1 MESQVAQ
8 NGMETVQVDLGSRS
22 YPILIGHGTL
32 SGFGRAYATRGLGS
46 AAAIVTNHTVA
57 PLYLDP
63 VRGGLEAQGVA
74 VTVVEVPDGEE
85 YKTLETAGRIYG
97 ELIQAGL
104 DRRSCVVTLGGGV
117 VGDTAGFVASTYL
130 RGIDFVQ
137 VPTTLEAQ
145 VDASVG
151 GKTGVDHPLG
161 KNMIGAFY
169 QPKLVYIDTET
180 LMTLPRREVVAGM
193 AEVIKHGLIRDGDL
207 VQFLEREIEHVAD
220 LAVEPEKLVGLITRN
235 CRIKADVVAADE
247 TEAGLRE
254 ILNYGHTV
262 GHAIEAVTN
271 YTDYKHG
278 EAVMLGML
286 AAGRIGVIKGFWK
299 PSELERQNALIE
311 RLGIPPGA
319 RALDADELMGRM
331 ASDKKARDGVI
342 RFVLPEAIGR
352 AVSCDTVTREEIGE
366 GIRYMQKHSP
376 ESGCRSS

>member
-1 MESQVAQ
+1 MGSQAVQ
-8 NGMETVQVDLGSRS
+8 SGMETVQVDLGNRS
-22 YPILIGHGTL
+22 YPIWIGHGIL
-32 SGFGRAYATRGLGS
+32 SEFGEAYVAAGLGS
-46 AAAIVTNHTVA
+46 TAAIVTNPTVA
-57 PLYLDP
+57 RLYLDP
-63 VRGGLEAQGVA
+63 VRAGLEARGVA
-74 VTVVEVPDGEE
+74 VRVVEIPDGEE
-85 YKTLETAGRIYG
+85 FKTLETAGSIYG

-104 DRRSCVVTLGGGV
+104 DRRSCIVTLGGGV
-117 VGDTAGFVASTYL
+117 VGDTAGFVAATYL

-169 QPKLVYIDTET
+169 QPRLVYVDTET

-193 AEVIKHGLIRDGDL
+193 AEVIKHGLIRDVGL
-207 VQFLEREIEHVAD
+207 FEVLENTIEKVAD
-220 LAVEPEKLVGLITRN
+220 LVIEPQQLVRLIARN

-271 YTDYKHG
+271 YTAYKHG
-278 EAVMLGML
+278 EAVLLGML
-286 AAGRIGVIKGFWK
+286 AAGRIGVIKGFWE
-299 PSELERQNALIE
+299 PAELERQNALIG
-311 RLGIPPGA
+311 RLGIPSGA
-319 RALDADELMGRM
+319 GNLEADELIGRM

-352 AVSCDTVTREEIGE
+352 AVSCDTVNRQEIE
-366 GIRYMQKHSP
+366 DGIRYMQELSP

>member
-1 MESQVAQ
+1 MKSKGVLRR
-8 NGMETVQVDLGSRS
+8 METVRVDLDSRS
-22 YPILIGHGTL
+22 YPILIGHGIL
-32 SGFGRAYATRGLGS
+32 SDFGRAYAAKELGS
-46 AAAIVTNHTVA
+46 AAAIVTNPTVA
-57 PLYLDP
+57 SLYLDP
-63 VRGGLEAQGVA
+63 VRAGLEAQGVSS
-74 VTVVEVPDGEE
+74 TVVEIPDGEE
-85 YKTLETAGRIYG
+85 FKTLETAGRIYG
-97 ELIQAGL
+97 GLIRAGL
-104 DRRSCVVTLGGGV
+104 DRRSCIVALGGGV
-117 VGDTAGFVASTYL
+117 VGDTAGFVAATYL

-193 AEVIKHGLIRDGDL
+193 AEVIKHGLIRDEAL
-207 VQFLEREIEHVAD
+207 VQFLESKIEKVAD
-220 LAVEPEKLVGLITRN
+220 LAIEPQQLVGLIARN

-247 TEAGLRE
+247 NEAGLRE

-262 GHAIEAVTN
+262 GHAIEAVTD
-271 YTDYKHG
+271 YTVYKHG

-286 AAGRIGVIKGFWK
+286 AAGRIGVIKGMWK
-299 PSELERQNALIE
+299 PAELQRQNTLIE
-311 RLGIPPGA
+311 RLGIPSGA
-319 RALDADELMGRM
+319 RALEPGKLMGRM

-352 AVSCDTVTREEIGE
+352 AVSCDTVKKQEIEE
-366 GIRYMQKHSP
+366 GIRYMQKRSP
-376 ESGCRSS
+376 EPD

>member
-1 MESQVAQ
+1 
-8 NGMETVQVDLGSRS
+8 METVRVDLDSRS
-22 YPILIGHGTL
+22 YPILIGHGIL
-32 SGFGRAYATRGLGS
+32 SDFGRAYAAKELGS
-46 AAAIVTNHTVA
+46 VAAIVTNPTVA
-57 PLYLDP
+57 SLYLDP
-63 VRGGLEAQGVA
+63 VRAGLEAQGVSS
-74 VTVVEVPDGEE
+74 TVVEIPDGEE
-85 YKTLETAGRIYG
+85 FKTLETAGRIYG
-97 ELIQAGL
+97 ELIRAGL
-104 DRRSCVVTLGGGV
+104 DRRSCIVALGGGV
-117 VGDTAGFVASTYL
+117 VGDTAGFVAATYL

-193 AEVIKHGLIRDGDL
+193 AEVIKHGLIRDEAL
-207 VQFLEREIEHVAD
+207 VQFLESKIEKVAD
-220 LAVEPEKLVGLITRN
+220 LAIEPQQLVGLIARN

-247 TEAGLRE
+247 NEAGLRE

-262 GHAIEAVTN
+262 GHAIEAVTD
-271 YTDYKHG
+271 YTVYKHG

-286 AAGRIGVIKGFWK
+286 AAGRIGVIKGMWK
-299 PSELERQNALIE
+299 PAELQRQNALIE
-311 RLGIPPGA
+311 RLGIPSGA
-319 RALDADELMGRM
+319 RALEPGKLIGRM

-352 AVSCDTVTREEIGE
+352 AVSCDTVEKQEIEE
-366 GIRYMQKHSP
+366 GIRYMQKRSP
-376 ESGCRSS
+376 EPD

>member
-1 MESQVAQ
+1 MDSRVIHS
-8 NGMETVQVDLGSRS
+8 GLETVQVDLGSRS
-22 YPILIGHGTL
+22 YPIRIGHGIL
-32 SGFGRAYATRGLGS
+32 SGFGHEYAAGGLGS
-46 AAAIVTNHTVA
+46 NVAIVTNPTVA
-57 PLYLDP
+57 RLYLDP
-63 VRGGLEAQGVA
+63 VRTGLEAQGVK
-74 VTVVEVPDGEE
+74 TIVVEIPDGEE
-85 YKTLETAGRIYG
+85 FKTLATAGRIYG
-97 ELIQAGL
+97 ELIRAGM
-104 DRRSCVVTLGGGV
+104 DRGCCIVALGGGV
-117 VGDTAGFVASTYL
+117 VGDTAGFVAATYL

-169 QPKLVYIDTET
+169 QPKMVYVDTET

-193 AEVIKHGLIRDGDL
+193 AEVIKHGLIRDETL
-207 VQFLEREIEHVAD
+207 VQFLETRIEKVAD
-220 LAVEPEKLVGLITRN
+220 LAIEPEQLVGLIARN
-235 CRIKADVVAADE
+235 CRIKAGVVAADE

-262 GHAIEAVTN
+262 GHAIEAVTD
-271 YTDYKHG
+271 YTVYKHG

-299 PSELERQNALIE
+299 PAELKRQNALIE
-311 RLGIPPGA
+311 RIGIPAGA
-319 RALDADELMGRM
+319 RALESGRLIARM

-352 AVSCDTVTREEIGE
+352 AVSCDTVKKEEIEE
-366 GIRYMQKHSP
+366 GIRYMQKCSP
-376 ESGCRSS
+376 EPA